1 MIQANR
7 TNERRNGYGK
17 QMEKVS
23 GQGSFSASGL
33 MRALALTA
41 FLLLSPGI
49 ARSGSN
55 WWEQAPP
62 PVVHGKVMPSH
73 WWEEV
78 KRSSER
84 YHVNPF
90 LVAAV
95 AWIEG
100 NGWEGDRIGNSPY
113 WGPMGINEQCWKIP
127 RWKLYDDL
135 ANIELGTRGLSGDP
149 QAALKRYNAEWFKGH
164 YMRDIMALERQLE
177 REARV
182 EVGLTSTDKGSYL
195 NLLSLP

>member
-1 MIQANR
+1 M
-7 TNERRNGYGK
+7 
-17 QMEKVS
+17 V
-23 GQGSFSASGL
+23 
-33 MRALALTA
+33 
-41 FLLLSPGI
+41 LLFLSPGI

-62 PVVHGKVMPSH
+62 PVVHGKVMPAH

-135 ANIELGTRGLSGDP
+135 ANIQLGVRALRGIVP
-149 QAALKRYNAEWFKGH
+149 VVLKRYNGKWYKDH
-164 YMRDIMALERQLE
+164 YIRDVMALQRQLE
-177 REARV
+177 QGAQIQ
-182 EVGLTSTDKGSYL
+182 VGLRVKGKGASKRTG
-195 NLLSLP
+195 